1 MISTTTS
8 IKELSYY
15 NNSDKIVAQQLSSCD
30 VNDSDISLRT
40 YIVRKNLPKDR
51 SYYK

>member
-15 NNSDKIVAQQLSSCD
+15 NNSDKIVAQQQFSCD
-30 VNDSDISLRT
+30 VNDSAISVGT
-40 YIVRKNLPKDR
+40 YRVRKKLPKDR
-51 SYYK
+51 GYYN